1 MRLVVEAKA
10 KVLVIEDNQRW
21 SERLKRTLE
30 ENGIA
35 AVTARSQEEAIEFL
49 GRESFQF
56 VTLDLQLD
64 DAPVVN
70 DNFGGW
76 EILKKINTFTP
87 EKKMPTMVITGFPGD
102 CQVDNQEKACKE
114 YGVHFFMPKSK
125 WDKNEFIDIV
135 KGAIRRS

>member
-1 MRLVVEAKA
+1 MEAKA

-35 AVTARSQEEAIEFL
+35 AVTARSREEAIECL
-49 GRESFQF
+49 GRDSFQF

-64 DAPVVN
+64 ETTMVN
-70 DNFGGW
+70 EKFGGW

-102 CQVDNQEKACKE
+102 GQVDNQEKAYKD
-114 YGVHFFMPKSK
+114 YGVRYFMPKSK
-125 WDKNEFIDIV
+125 WDKDEFIDIV
-135 KGAIRRS
+135 KTAIRNL